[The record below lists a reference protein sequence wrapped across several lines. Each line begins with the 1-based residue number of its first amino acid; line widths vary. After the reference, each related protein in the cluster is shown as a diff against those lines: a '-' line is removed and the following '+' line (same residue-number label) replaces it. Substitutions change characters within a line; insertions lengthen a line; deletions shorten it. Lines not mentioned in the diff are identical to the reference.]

1 MAEENLIQAA
11 ILAPT
16 LAVRVGLR
24 TLLDVNQSIRIV
36 AETANPT
43 ELEDVWRDLDVL
55 VLQGQESLEGLD
67 TLLRSSE
74 TQPGF
79 LWINDDLQAVQAL
92 RALPLPAWGLL
103 SSEASS
109 EELITALHA
118 IYQGL
123 IVAPLVRLES
133 LWIENPANQAD
144 ELVEQLTPRETEIL
158 ELLAQGLANKQIA
171 LYLEISE
178 HTVKFHISSIY
189 AKLSSTNRKEAV
201 RMGLQLGLITL

>member
-24 TLLDVNQSIRIV
+24 TLLDVSQSIRIV
-36 AETANPT
+36 AETADPANLENVWW
-43 ELEDVWRDLDVL
+43 ELDIVI
-55 VLQGQESLEGLD
+55 LQGQESLERLEA
-67 TLLRSSE
+67 LLRSSE

-79 LWINDDLQAVQAL
+79 LWISDDLQALQAL
-92 RALPLPAWGLL
+92 RALPLSAWGLL

-109 EELITALHA
+109 EELIAALHA

-123 IVAPLVRLES
+123 IVAPLTRLDS
-133 LWIENPANQAD
+133 LWIENPNNKAG
-144 ELVEQLTPRETEIL
+144 ELFEQLTPREAEIL

-189 AKLSSTNRKEAV
+189 AKLGATNRMEAV
-201 RMGLQLGLITL
+201 RTGLQLGLITL

>member
-1 MAEENLIQAA
+1 MAEQILIQAA

-24 TLLDVNQSIRIV
+24 TLLDVNQSIRFV
-36 AETANPT
+36 VETADPT
-43 ELEDVWRDLDVL
+43 DLKNVWRDLDIVI
-55 VLQGQESLEGLD
+55 LQGQESLEELES
-67 TLLRSSE
+67 LLRASE
-74 TQPGF
+74 NQPGI
-79 LWINDDLQAVQAL
+79 LWISDDLQAVQAL
-92 RALPLPAWGLL
+92 RALPLPAWGIL

-109 EELITALHA
+109 DELIATLHA

-123 IVAPLVRLES
+123 IVAPLTRLDS
-133 LWIENPANQAD
+133 LWIENPDIKAG
-144 ELVEQLTPRETEIL
+144 ELVDQLTPREVEIL

-189 AKLSSTNRKEAV
+189 AKLGATNRMEAV

>member
-24 TLLDVNQSIRIV
+24 TLLDVSQSIRIV
-36 AETANPT
+36 AETADPANLENVWW
-43 ELEDVWRDLDVL
+43 ELDIVI
-55 VLQGQESLEGLD
+55 LQGQESLERLEA
-67 TLLRSSE
+67 LLRSSE

-79 LWINDDLQAVQAL
+79 LWISDDLQALQAL
-92 RALPLPAWGLL
+92 RALPLSAWGLL

-109 EELITALHA
+109 EELIAALHA

-123 IVAPLVRLES
+123 IVAPLTRLDS
-133 LWIENPANQAD
+133 LWIENPADQTG
-144 ELVEQLTPRETEIL
+144 ELVEQLTPREAEIL

-189 AKLSSTNRKEAV
+189 AKLDATNRMEAV
-201 RMGLQLGLITL
+201 RTGLQLGLITL

>member
-43 ELEDVWRDLDVL
+43 ELEDVWRDLDIL
-55 VLQGQESLEGLD
+55 VLQGQESLEGLE

-79 LWINDDLQAVQAL
+79 LWISDDLQAVQAL

-109 EELITALHA
+109 KELIAALHA

-123 IVAPLVRLES
+123 IVAPLIRLES
-133 LWIENPANQAD
+133 LWIENPTNQAG
-144 ELVEQLTPRETEIL
+144 ELVEQLTPREAEIL

-189 AKLSSTNRKEAV
+189 AKLSATNRMEAV

>member
-1 MAEENLIQAA
+1 M
-11 ILAPT
+11 
-16 LAVRVGLR
+16 
-24 TLLDVNQSIRIV
+24 
-36 AETANPT
+36 AETADPT
-43 ELEDVWRDLDVL
+43 VLENVWWDLDIL
-55 VLQGQESLEGLD
+55 ILQGQESLEGLQ

-74 TQPGF
+74 TQPGV
-79 LWINDDLQAVQAL
+79 LWISDDLQAVQAL

-109 EELITALHA
+109 EELTAALHA

-123 IVAPLVRLES
+123 IVAPLTRLDS
-133 LWIENPANQAD
+133 LWIENPDNKAG
-144 ELVEQLTPRETEIL
+144 ELVEQLTPREAEIL

-189 AKLSSTNRKEAV
+189 TKLDATNRMEAV

>member
-1 MAEENLIQAA
+1 MTEENLIQAA

-24 TLLDVNQSIRIV
+24 TLLDVNQSIRIL

-55 VLQGQESLEGLD
+55 VLQGQESLEGLEA
-67 TLLRSSE
+67 LLRSSE

-79 LWINDDLQAVQAL
+79 LWISDDLQAVQAL

-109 EELITALHA
+109 EELIAALHA

-123 IVAPLVRLES
+123 IVAPLIRLES

-189 AKLSSTNRKEAV
+189 AKLSATNRMEAV